1 MTIEIYHFDRSTI
14 TTIEITFMVDQ
25 FFDRDRYL
33 IMHEEGVNINPCL
46 IALDADMIQDTNI
59 CPLDFTDT

>member
-1 MTIEIYHFDRSTI
+1 
-14 TTIEITFMVDQ
+14 MVDQ
-25 FFDRDRYL
+25 FFDRDRDRYL